1 MTFIKRTFSFTLII
15 AAFIIPN
22 CLSSVPA
29 FFFSIALLSLFYQT
43 IHFGILKSFTRIICL
58 SSVFNFVSESYL
70 ALAFFSYNHP
80 HPEILILEWMLVLVL
95 LVHILVEE
103 GRY

>member
-29 FFFSIALLSLFYQT
+29 FFFQYCTSFFVLPNNS
-43 IHFGILKSFTRIICL
+43 FGILKSFTRIICL

-70 ALAFFSYNHP
+70 ALAFFF
-80 HPEILILEWMLVLVL
+80 L
-95 LVHILVEE
+95 
-103 GRY
+103 